1 MLDRL
6 RSPRL
11 HKRAAAIFVI
21 VCLIGWPLSLAFTSE
36 PPLILSLS
44 WLALIIPACGLLLT
58 ARVEEEQESD
68 LMAAPRK
75 PARPVVQ

>member
-6 RSPRL
+6 REPRL
-11 HKRAAAIFVI
+11 HKRAAAVFVA
-21 VCLIGWPLSLAFTSE
+21 VCLIGWPLSLIFTSE

-58 ARVEEEQESD
+58 ANVEEEQRNGSD
-68 LMAAPRK
+68 T
-75 PARPVVQ
+75 